1 MSKRDDDNRNTANSG
16 GFGGAEV
23 GVAMARDQAAAT
35 DALREG
41 MAGFAQKAKDNISN
55 EKGLKGFLFEH
66 IEATKLNQT
75 AARSGSRARAQLTS
89 AKKGGGHDVA
99 DIKLRSHTGNEKL
112 VQLKASDDAAK
123 LAREAVNPKYEG
135 LEIQVPHD
143 KRDEVNRILAKRGA
157 SKRVVGELKHGGV
170 ASGGTTTSELDWA
183 TKNPKLYRLAGEAR
197 QVGFEALETGASA
210 ALGGAVIGGA
220 LSTITNGA
228 AYMSGETDGRT
239 AAKAIAKDTT
249 TSSARAG
256 GAGALLAVIRS
267 TGERAGVQSLAKTN
281 VAAAVASGLIEVGA
295 TVYAF
300 GKDEI
305 TAEEAAERIG
315 ETGCSTASGLYV
327 GAAAGTIFGPVGAV
341 VGSVVGYMAMGW
353 VYQSSL
359 AVLTRARLTEDEAAR
374 IVAICAEATRAM
386 EERREQFNSHLS
398 AWLDQRDRAFEDCF
412 AAVDKALASDEP
424 DDTVLELARLVG
436 MTGKV
441 LRFRDFDH
449 FDQFMTDSEEPLVL

>member
-16 GFGGAEV
+16 GFGGAEI

-75 AARSGSRARAQLTS
+75 AARSGGRARAQLTS

-112 VQLKASDDAAK
+112 VQLKASDDAAT
-123 LAREAVNPKYEG
+123 LACKAMNPKYEG
-135 LEIQVPHD
+135 LEVQVPRD
-143 KRDEVNRILAKRGA
+143 KRDEVNRILAKKGI

-170 ASGGTTTSELDWA
+170 SSGGTTTSELDWA
-183 TKNPKLYRLAGEAR
+183 TKNPKLYRLKVESS
-197 QVGFEALETGASA
+197 QVGLEALEAGASA
-210 ALGGAVIGGA
+210 AVGGAVIGGA
-220 LSTITNGA
+220 LSTITNGI

-239 AAKAIAKDTT
+239 AAKAIAKDAI

-256 GAGALLAVIRS
+256 GAGALGAVIR
-267 TGERAGVQSLAKTN
+267 GPGVQSLAKSN
-281 VAAAVASGLIEVGA
+281 VATAVASGLVEVGA

-300 GKDEI
+300 GKGEI
-305 TAEEAAERIG
+305 TAEEAAGRIG

-327 GAAAGTIFGPVGAV
+327 GAAAGIIFGPVGAV

-398 AWLDQRDRAFEDCF
+398 AWLDQRDWAFEDCF

-424 DDTVLELARLVG
+424 DDTVRELARLVG
-436 MTGKV
+436 MTGKA

-449 FDQFMTDSEEPLVL
+449 FDQFMMDSEEPLVL